1 MLTSFKPVVRP
12 ILLLASLIALMLL
25 LVACGG
31 GDSSSANAAN
41 KSAVT
46 SAPAATPTPG
56 PVTTVQIA
64 DNSFTPKELTIKAGT
79 TVRWEWSGS
88 NPHSVLL
95 GGVDSGQHTG
105 SGTYEK
111 VFKDVGVTFA
121 YQCGV
126 HGAAMSGKIIV
137 E

>member
-1 MLTSFKPVVRP
+1 MTKSLRP
-12 ILLLASLIALMLL
+12 LALIALLGAMTFI
-25 LVACGG
+25 LVGCGG
-31 GDSSSANAAN
+31 GGSSSANA
-41 KSAVT
+41 SAKNTVDN
-46 SAPAATPTPG
+46 ALKATPTPA

-79 TVRWEWSGS
+79 VVRWEWSGS

-111 VFKDVGVTFA
+111 VFKDVGVTFS